1 MKSLSTN
8 MLCLLLAFFLMPIA
22 LKAHVPQMAV
32 SARMQQQG
40 LTFKSTYIWSA
51 YFKANSNEDLLA
63 QLQLFQIEE
72 VFLSPGAEDS
82 DKIRGFITLMKANGI
97 RIYRLIGENSY
108 VQKDNGFQDL
118 KKKLTNLKAVGYTGV
133 HLDVEPHALSDYKDN
148 INLYTNRFNTL
159 IDSAKSWCSGQQ
171 IDMNISIPMHT
182 QASTAILL
190 AQLNIPAYIMPYENP
205 NVLKLIQRTVDLRAQ
220 LQDNFVWVLRTI
232 DYSSVVQI
240 ADVQTT
246 LQQHSILKTG
256 IYELK
261 TLCQGFYIP

>member
-1 MKSLSTN
+1 MKSLSTPI
-8 MLCLLLAFFLMPIA
+8 LFFLLACFLAPFTLM
-22 LKAHVPQMAV
+22 AHVPQVAV

-51 YFKANSNEDLLA
+51 YFKATSNEDLLA
-63 QLQLFQIEE
+63 QLHLFQIEE

-82 DKIRGFITLMKANGI
+82 DKIRSFIALMKANGI

-118 KKKLTNLKAVGYTGV
+118 KKKLINLKAVGYTGV

-148 INLYTNRFNTL
+148 LNLYTNRFNEL
-159 IDSAKSWCSGQQ
+159 IDSTKTWCNYQQ
-171 IDMNISIPMHT
+171 IDINISIPMHT

-190 AQLNIPAYIMPYENP
+190 AQLNIPAYIMAYENP

-232 DYSSVVQI
+232 DYASVGQI

-246 LQQHSILKTG
+246 LQQHGILKTG

-261 TLCQGFYIP
+261 TLYQGFYIP